1 MPAQELNTRVL
12 VIDDEEMVRDSIKNI
27 LQPETAPESE
37 AITAAAGLLFDE
49 PGTEPVLTSHSTLR
63 VFPDFTVDLAV
74 NGKQGYEM
82 IKAALEA
89 GNPYAVIFLDMRM
102 PGWDGLE
109 TAIHIRKIDQKA
121 EIIIVTAYSDHSIE
135 DIISKAGHNVGYHV
149 KPYASE
155 EILQLATKAVYEY
168 NRIVNLES
176 LISVIGNIQLS
187 QKQLDR
193 LLQNIVDQLAA
204 YINAESVLL
213 GKFNEEGRYIPLASV
228 GEPGKLMN
236 IDQIRQQL
244 LSLKQEGSQFVQ
256 LGNLLAAHMEPYDVF
271 AVLPN
276 ESKLRTEKLYL
287 LQLFLNNAAQA
298 IRNAELQEALL
309 RKEKLTAAGNAVGML
324 MHDLRTPIKSIA
336 LIADMLEMQGADQ
349 ETISLLREAGR
360 QASEIFDDFLDY
372 LRESPLEKQPVDLS
386 LVVQQAIK
394 LCEDRTP
401 GHGVTIEV
409 QAPDNLEVMGDGS
422 KLKRSLSNLIGN
434 SIDALNSNKVEA
446 PLIKVHLSASAA
458 EVQIVVADNGP
469 GIPEEILPTLFEP
482 FVTRNKSTGT
492 GLGLAIVRQY
502 IEGHRGSVAAHNE
515 EGAVFTLQ
523 IPRR

>member
-12 VIDDEEMVRDSIKNI
+12 VIDDEEMVRDSIKQI

-37 AITAAAGLLFDE
+37 AIAAAADLLFDE
-49 PGTEPVLTSHSTLR
+49 PVTEPALTSHSALS

-168 NRIVNLES
+168 NRIINLES

-213 GKFNEEGRYIPLASV
+213 GKFNEEGEYMPLASV
-228 GEPGKLMN
+228 GKTEELLG
-236 IDQIRQQL
+236 IDLIQQQI
-244 LSLKQEGSQFVQ
+244 LSMKNQDRPFVQ
-256 LGNLLAAHMEPYDVF
+256 IGNLLTAHMEPYDVF
-271 AVLPN
+271 AILPD

-298 IRNAELQEALL
+298 ILNAELQEALM

-324 MHDLRTPIKSIA
+324 MHDLRTPIKSIV
-336 LIADMLEMQGADQ
+336 LIADMLDMQGADQ
-349 ETISLLREAGR
+349 ETTSLLREAGR

-372 LRESPLEKQPVDLS
+372 LRETPLEKQPVDLN
-386 LVVQQAIK
+386 LAVQQAIK

-401 GHGVTIEV
+401 GHGVTIDV
-409 QAPDNLEVMGDGS
+409 QSPESVEIMGDGS

-434 SIDALNSNKVEA
+434 SIDALNSNKVDS
-446 PLIKVHLSASAA
+446 PVIKVRLSESAKF
-458 EVQIVVADNGP
+458 VQIVVSDNGP
-469 GIPEEILPTLFEP
+469 GIPDEIRATLFEP
-482 FVTRNKSTGT
+482 FVTKNKSTGT
-492 GLGLAIVRQY
+492 GLGLAIVRQF
-502 IEGHRGSVAAHNE
+502 IEGHNGSVTVHND

-523 IPRR
+523 IPRC

>member
-12 VIDDEEMVRDSIKNI
+12 VIDDEEMVRDSIKQI
-27 LQPETAPESE
+27 LQPETVLESE
-37 AITAAAGLLFDE
+37 EISAAADLLFDE
-49 PGTEPVLTSHSTLR
+49 PVLTSRSTLD

-82 IKAALEA
+82 IKAALDG

-135 DIISKAGHNVGYHV
+135 DIVSKAGHNVGYHV
-149 KPYASE
+149 KPYASQ
-155 EILQLATKAVYEY
+155 EILQLATKAVHEY
-168 NRIVNLES
+168 NRLINLES

-204 YINAESVLL
+204 YIHAESVLL
-213 GKFNEEGRYIPLASV
+213 GKFDEAGEYIPLASV
-228 GEPGKLMN
+228 GKAEQLM
-236 IDQIRQQL
+236 DVELLRQQVHAIKHED
-244 LSLKQEGSQFVQ
+244 SKFVQ
-256 LGNLLAAHMEPYDVF
+256 TGNLLTAHMAPYDVF
-271 AVLPN
+271 AILPN

-298 IRNAELQEALL
+298 IRNAELQEALM

-324 MHDLRTPIKSIA
+324 MHDLRAPIKSIA
-336 LIADMLEMQGADQ
+336 LIADMLDMEGADQ
-349 ETISLLREAGR
+349 ETTGLLREAGR

-372 LRESPLEKQPVDLS
+372 LRESPLEKQPVDLN

-401 GHGVTIEV
+401 NHGVTIDV
-409 QAPDNLEVMGDGS
+409 QAPDNLEIMGDGS

-434 SIDALNSNKVEA
+434 GIDALNSNKVQT
-446 PLIKVHLSASAA
+446 PLIKVRISEMEGYVEITVS
-458 EVQIVVADNGP
+458 DNGP
-469 GIPEEILPTLFEP
+469 GIPEGILPSLFEP
-482 FVTRNKSTGT
+482 FVTKNKSNGT

-502 IEGHRGSVAAHNE
+502 IEGHGGSVTVHNE

>member
-12 VIDDEEMVRDSIKNI
+12 VIDDEEMVRDSIKQI

-37 AITAAAGLLFDE
+37 AIAAAADLLFDE
-49 PGTEPVLTSHSTLR
+49 PVTEPALTSHSALS

-168 NRIVNLES
+168 NRIINLES

-213 GKFNEEGRYIPLASV
+213 GKFNEEGEYMPLASV
-228 GEPGKLMN
+228 GKTEELLG
-236 IDQIRQQL
+236 IDLIQQQI
-244 LSLKQEGSQFVQ
+244 LSMKNQDRPFVQ
-256 LGNLLAAHMEPYDVF
+256 IGNLLTAHMEPYDVF
-271 AVLPN
+271 AILPD

-298 IRNAELQEALL
+298 ILNAELQEALM

-336 LIADMLEMQGADQ
+336 LIADMLDMQGADQ
-349 ETISLLREAGR
+349 ETTSLLREAGR

-372 LRESPLEKQPVDLS
+372 LRETPLEKQPVDLNFA
-386 LVVQQAIK
+386 VQQAIK

-401 GHGVTIEV
+401 GHGVTIDV
-409 QAPDNLEVMGDGS
+409 QSPESVEIMGDGS

-434 SIDALNSNKVEA
+434 SIDALNSNKVDS
-446 PLIKVHLSASAA
+446 PVIKVRLSESAKF
-458 EVQIVVADNGP
+458 VQIVVSDNGP
-469 GIPEEILPTLFEP
+469 GIPDEIRATLFEP
-482 FVTRNKSTGT
+482 FVTKNKSTGT
-492 GLGLAIVRQY
+492 GLGLAIVRQF
-502 IEGHRGSVAAHNE
+502 IEGHNGSVTVHND

-523 IPRR
+523 IPRC

>member
-1 MPAQELNTRVL
+1 MPAQELNTRVI
-12 VIDDEEMVRDSIKNI
+12 VIDDEEMVRDSIKQI
-27 LQPETAPESE
+27 LQPETATESE
-37 AITAAAGLLFDE
+37 AISAAADLLFDE
-49 PGTEPVLTSHSTLR
+49 PVTEPVLTSHSSLS

-82 IKAALEA
+82 IKTALEA

-213 GKFNEEGRYIPLASV
+213 GKFNDEGEYIPLASV
-228 GEPGKLMN
+228 GKAEELRN
-236 IDQIRQQL
+236 VELLRQQVR
-244 LSLKQEGSQFVQ
+244 SMKHEDSRFVQ
-256 LGNLLAAHMEPYDVF
+256 NGNLLTAHMEPYDVF
-271 AVLPN
+271 AILPN
-276 ESKLRTEKLYL
+276 ESRLKTEKLYL

-298 IRNAELQEALL
+298 IRNAELQEALI

-336 LIADMLEMQGADQ
+336 LIADMLDMQGADQ
-349 ETISLLREAGR
+349 ETTSLLREAGR

-372 LRESPLEKQPVDLS
+372 LRESPLEKQPVDLN

-401 GHGVTIEV
+401 GHGATINVE
-409 QAPDNLEVMGDGS
+409 APARLEVMGDGS

-446 PLIKVHLSASAA
+446 PLIKVRLSASA
-458 EVQIVVADNGP
+458 EQVQIVVSDNGP

-482 FVTRNKSTGT
+482 FVTKNKSTGT

-502 IEGHRGSVAAHNE
+502 IEGHGGTVSAHNE